1 MRYTH
6 DYTRSQFAGMPESK
20 DTSDSQFAL
29 AAGDPPPFYVM
40 HQDSTRPVML
50 VCDHASCR
58 FPEALGDM
66 GLDPFARR
74 CHLAIDIGAGALTEY
89 LADSLGVTAVLA
101 QYSRLVVDCNR
112 ELMDP
117 TAFLE
122 YGDGIRVPGNGNL
135 RRSDKQARA
144 DAIYFPYHAAID
156 EQLVRL
162 DDLGV
167 QPAFVSIHSFTPVL
181 NGESRSCEIGVLWD
195 DDQGLHDVFLEGFRK
210 DGFEVGDNEPYS
222 GKAPADYTIDNHAEP
237 RGLPCVGIEIR
248 QDLVADAAGV
258 ARIGNLMHRI
268 LESVPDWLSNRANR
282 RSA

>member
-1 MRYTH
+1 M
-6 DYTRSQFAGMPESK
+6 DESNDIK
-20 DTSDSQFAL
+20 KSGFELL
-29 AAGDPPPFYVM
+29 AADPPPFFVM
-40 HQDSTRPVML
+40 HRDAASPLML

-74 CHLAIDIGAGALTEY
+74 CHLAVDIGAGPLTEY

-122 YGDGIRVPGNGNL
+122 YGDGIRVPGNCNL

-144 DAIYFPYHAAID
+144 EAIYYPYHAAID
-156 EQLVRL
+156 EQLDRL
-162 DDLGV
+162 DSVGV

-181 NGESRSCEIGVLWD
+181 NGEARPWEIGVLWD
-195 DDQGLHDVFLEGFRK
+195 NDQELHGHFLEGFQAA
-210 DGFEVGDNEPYS
+210 GFEVGDNEPYS

-248 QDLVADAAGV
+248 QDLVADEAGV
-258 ARIGNLMHRI
+258 ARVGNVMHRI
-268 LESVPDWLSNRANR
+268 LESVPEWLVARTDR